1 MRWFFCRREPHDW
14 VLAQQRRKEKEA
26 PKSWHRIW
34 LYNLGILMLMWLV
47 GVGVLSLGGEAFDAN
62 LSEGQVAPKTVV
74 ATVEFQCRDLQRTA
88 LNKQR
93 AGDAAVPLFR
103 MQLHARDKAWRDVD
117 KLAEVAITARAK
129 YGTRVAEPV
138 VVPVVAPAVEPEAVP
153 EAAPV
158 AVAVETAEAEVGTGE
173 GAASAS
179 EVENAGNAPA
189 AKPKRKRGGAGA
201 AVAGPAA
208 IRSATGE
215 VAGATAT
222 VPTPVVVPAAP
233 VEAAQPVDPPEV
245 VFDLQRTADLLELP
259 IAGADLARLF
269 PPGMERES
277 ADAVKSAAERILRL
291 GVVSETELE
300 FVGAKIA
307 ASPAVDILIPDATGL
322 VATQRVAAAELL
334 REAGAA
340 DRIAETLRPLLEERG
355 LADVPAASRALA
367 AALVHASIK
376 YDQEATRARQEAA
389 ASGVGDAMMT
399 VFPGTTI
406 LEERAAVTAQNIEML
421 SAYNRKLAELETPLD
436 RTLKH
441 IGDYLMMLV
450 VLIACVG
457 WLRSVQPG
465 VYSKSRRKWL
475 LVLLALL
482 SLGIELLYHWMS
494 TVRGILPGWVV
505 PYAMP
510 MTLVPTIAVLM
521 LGPEAGLAAG
531 LWVGLSSALI
541 FGRSFEVMF
550 IGIAASVSAVAM
562 LRSNVR
568 RRSQIMRA
576 GLVVGCVNSL
586 VAIVMALL
594 NRHTGATFRGDL
606 IASFSSGILSS
617 VVVTVLLPVLEWAFR
632 HTTDISLLELT
643 DQSHPL
649 LQRLSLEAPGTYHH
663 SRMVAAIGQAAA
675 DRIGADGLL
684 VAVCASFHDIGKLA
698 KPEFFTENQRG
709 GENPHDS
716 LSPSM
721 SALLIQSHV
730 KEGLTLAKR
739 YRLPQVVCD
748 AICAHHGTSR
758 ISYFYQ
764 LACNNL
770 KASGLPEDPGLEAS
784 FRYEGPRPR
793 TREQAILSLADTIE
807 AASRSLEKI
816 TPSRISEMVDRLI
829 RAKLLDGQLAEAPL
843 TLAELKTVRDSFVF
857 TLTNILHGRSAYP
870 NADPQPVAVAAAG
883 AGGTA
888 SATPAAVAGAEAEA
902 AGAEKEKGEGASAE
916 V

>member
-1 MRWFFCRREPHDW
+1 MKWFFRRREPHDW

-26 PKSWHRIW
+26 PKSWHRVW
-34 LYNLGILMLMWLV
+34 LYNLGILLLMWLV

-103 MQLHARDKAWRDVD
+103 MQLRARDKAWRDVD

-129 YGTRVAEPV
+129 YGTKLP
-138 VVPVVAPAVEPEAVP
+138 PPAPAPV
-153 EAAPV
+153 PV
-158 AVAVETAEAEVGTGE
+158 AVEVPVKVPEEVAAEEATIEAEVPE
-173 GAASAS
+173 P
-179 EVENAGNAPA
+179 AP
-189 AKPKRKRGGAGA
+189 KPKASGRKK
-201 AVAGPAA
+201 
-208 IRSATGE
+208 
-215 VAGATAT
+215 
-222 VPTPVVVPAAP
+222 VVPAAEAVTESAP
-233 VEAAQPVDPPEV
+233 VALPEPVPVPAPAVPALPAPPEDPPEV
-245 VFDLQRTADLLELP
+245 AFDLQRVADLLELP
-259 IAGADLARLF
+259 VSGADLARLF
-269 PPGMERES
+269 PAGQERES
-277 ADAVKSAAERILRL
+277 ADAVKLAAERILRL
-291 GVVSETELE
+291 GVVSDTELE

-307 ASPAVDILIPDATGL
+307 ASSAVDILIPESTGL

-334 REAGAA
+334 REDGAA
-340 DRIAETLRPLLEERG
+340 DRIAEALRPLLEERG
-355 LADVPAASRALA
+355 VSDVPAAARGLA
-367 AALVHASIK
+367 AALAHASIK

-389 ASGVGDAMMT
+389 ASGVSDAVMT

-406 LEERAAVTAQNIEML
+406 LEERAPVTAQNIEML

-494 TVRGILPGWVV
+494 TVRGFLPGWVV
-505 PYAMP
+505 PYTMP
-510 MTLVPTIAVLM
+510 MTLVPIIAVLM

-594 NRHTGATFRGDL
+594 NRHTGATFRADI

-617 VVVTVLLPVLEWAFR
+617 VVVTVLLPVLEWAFG

-663 SRMVAAIGQAAA
+663 SRMVAALGQAAA

-698 KPEFFTENQRG
+698 KPEFFTENQGG
-709 GENPHDS
+709 GENPHDN
-716 LSPSM
+716 LSPNM
-721 SALLIQSHV
+721 SALLIQSHL

-739 YRLPQVVCD
+739 YRLPAVVCD
-748 AICAHHGTSR
+748 AIRTHHGTSR

-764 LACNNL
+764 MAVNDL
-770 KASGLPEDPGLEAS
+770 KARDLPEDPALEAS
-784 FRYEGPRPR
+784 FRYEGPRPW
-793 TREQAILSLADTIE
+793 TKEQAILVLADTVE

-816 TPSRISEMVDRLI
+816 TPSRIGEMVDRLV
-829 RAKLLDGQLAEAPL
+829 RDKLLDGQLDEAPL
-843 TLAELKTVRDSFVF
+843 TLAELKVVKESFAF
-857 TLTNILHGRSAYP
+857 TLTSILHGRTAYP
-870 NADPQPVAVAAAG
+870 SANPASGGSDDDTTAAAP
-883 AGGTA
+883 ATTAAVSANGTA
-888 SATPAAVAGAEAEA
+888 SSSPAVAPADNPP
-902 AGAEKEKGEGASAE
+902 ASA
-916 V
+916 

>member
-1 MRWFFCRREPHDW
+1 MRWFFRRREPHDW

-34 LYNLGILMLMWLV
+34 LYNLGILLLMWLV

-117 KLAEVAITARAK
+117 KLAEVAITARARHGAK
-129 YGTRVAEPV
+129 LP
-138 VVPVVAPAVEPEAVP
+138 PPAPAPL
-153 EAAPV
+153 PV
-158 AVAVETAEAEVGTGE
+158 AVAEPENVPEPVAVEEVVTEEEAPEPAPKPKASGRKKTAPKTEV
-173 GAASAS
+173 
-179 EVENAGNAPA
+179 APA
-189 AKPKRKRGGAGA
+189 PAPEP
-201 AVAGPAA
+201 VAIPEPAPA
-208 IRSATGE
+208 PE
-215 VAGATAT
+215 
-222 VPTPVVVPAAP
+222 PVVPALP
-233 VEAAQPVDPPEV
+233 PPPEDPPEV
-245 VFDLQRTADLLELP
+245 ALDLQRVADLLDLP
-259 IAGADLARLF
+259 VSGADLALLF
-269 PPGMERES
+269 PPAQERES

-291 GVVSETELE
+291 GVVSDTELE

-307 ASPAVDILIPDATGL
+307 ASSAVDILIPEAGSL

-334 REAGAA
+334 REGGAA
-340 DRIAETLRPLLEERG
+340 DRIAEALRPLLEERG
-355 LADVPAASRALA
+355 VSDVAAAARGLA
-367 AALVHASIK
+367 AALAHASIK
-376 YDQEATRARQEAA
+376 YDQEATRARQDAA
-389 ASGVGDAMMT
+389 ASGVSDAVMT

-406 LEERAAVTAQNIEML
+406 LEERAPVTAQNIEML

-494 TVRGILPGWVV
+494 TVRGFLPGWVV

-594 NRHTGATFRGDL
+594 NRHTGATFRGDI

-829 RAKLLDGQLAEAPL
+829 RAKLLDGQLDDAPL
-843 TLAELKTVRDSFVF
+843 TLAELNTVRDSFVF

-870 NADPQPVAVAAAG
+870 NATPSSVPVPTENAGSGAVSPNDDS
-883 AGGTA
+883 A
-888 SATPAAVAGAEAEA
+888 SSSPAPAAT
-902 AGAEKEKGEGASAE
+902 
-916 V
+916 

>member
-1 MRWFFCRREPHDW
+1 MRWFFRRREPHDW

-93 AGDAAVPLFR
+93 AGEAAVPLFR

-117 KLAEVAITARAK
+117 KLAEMAITSRARYGAK
-129 YGTRVAEPV
+129 AAV
-138 VVPVVAPAVEPEAVP
+138 VVPEAPAGALAATDGNGGEVVAE
-153 EAAPV
+153 
-158 AVAVETAEAEVGTGE
+158 E
-173 GAASAS
+173 GAAGSRTSGSDVKAGDDGTAS
-179 EVENAGNAPA
+179 A
-189 AKPKRKRGGAGA
+189 AKPKRKRGGAAVAVVAAADEPA
-201 AVAGPAA
+201 AVKNEVGEGTPA
-208 IRSATGE
+208 TE
-215 VAGATAT
+215 PVAPAPA
-222 VPTPVVVPAAP
+222 PEPVVP
-233 VEAAQPVDPPEV
+233 VQLVQPGDSPEV
-245 VFDLQRTADLLELP
+245 IFALQRTADLLELQV
-259 IAGADLARLF
+259 AGADLAKLF
-269 PPGMERES
+269 PNGLERES
-277 ADAVKSAAERILRL
+277 ADAVKAAAERVLRL
-291 GVVSETELE
+291 GVVSDTELE
-300 FVGAKIA
+300 FVGPKIA
-307 ASPAVDILIPDATGL
+307 ASTAVDILIPEANGT

-334 REAGAA
+334 REGGAA
-340 DRIAETLRPLLEERG
+340 DRIAEALRPLLEERG
-355 LADVPAASRALA
+355 VEDIPGTARALA
-367 AALVHASIK
+367 AALAHASIK
-376 YDQEATRARQEAA
+376 YDQEATRARQVEA
-389 ASGVGDAMMT
+389 ASGVGDAVMT

-406 LEERAAVTAQNIEML
+406 LEERAEVKAQNIEML

-739 YRLPQVVCD
+739 YRLPEVVCD
-748 AICAHHGTSR
+748 AIRAHHGTSR

-784 FRYEGPRPR
+784 FRYEGPRPK
-793 TREQAILSLADTIE
+793 TREQAVLSLADTVE

-843 TLAELKTVRDSFVF
+843 TLAELQTVRDSFVF

-870 NADPQPVAVAAAG
+870 NADPQPAVAAGGAVSAPG
-883 AGGTA
+883 AGGA
-888 SATPAAVAGAEAEA
+888 EVAAAEA
-902 AGAEKEKGEGASAE
+902 AGAEKEKGGAASAE
-916 V
+916 A

>member
-1 MRWFFCRREPHDW
+1 MKWFFRRREPHDW

-26 PKSWHRIW
+26 PKSWHRVW
-34 LYNLGILMLMWLV
+34 LYNLGILLLMWLV

-129 YGTRVAEPV
+129 YGVRVVEPV
-138 VVPVVAPAVEPEAVP
+138 AVPVAAPLVEPETVAEEAPAAVGAETV
-153 EAAPV
+153 EAEV
-158 AVAVETAEAEVGTGE
+158 VAVEVAAGSRTPGGE
-173 GAASAS
+173 GG
-179 EVENAGNAPA
+179 AGNAPV
-189 AKPKRKRGGAGA
+189 AKAKKKRGA
-201 AVAGPAA
+201 AAGPAA
-208 IRSATGE
+208 ARPTAAE
-215 VAGATAT
+215 VVLAPA
-222 VPTPVVVPAAP
+222 PVAPPVPAP
-233 VEAAQPVDPPEV
+233 MQPVDPPEV
-245 VFDLQRTADLLELP
+245 VLDLQRTADLLELP

-269 PPGMERES
+269 PQGLERES

-307 ASPAVDILIPDATGL
+307 ASPAVDILIHEANGV

-340 DRIAETLRPLLEERG
+340 DRIAEALRPLLEERG
-355 LADVPAASRALA
+355 VEDVAGTARALA
-367 AALVHASIK
+367 AALAHASIK

-389 ASGVGDAMMT
+389 ASGVGDAVMT

-494 TVRGILPGWVV
+494 TVRGFLPGWVV

-531 LWVGLSSALI
+531 LWVSLSSALI
-541 FGRSFEVMF
+541 FGRSFEFLF
-550 IGIAASVSAVAM
+550 IGIAAGVSAVAM

-594 NRHTGATFRGDL
+594 NRHTGATFRGDI

-617 VVVTVLLPVLEWAFR
+617 VVVSVLLPVIEWAFR

-663 SRMVAAIGQAAA
+663 SRMVATLGQAAA
-675 DRIGADGLL
+675 DRIGADGLM

-698 KPEFFTENQRG
+698 KPEFFTENQGG
-709 GENPHDS
+709 GENPHDN

-721 SALLIQSHV
+721 SALLIQSHL

-739 YRLPQVVCD
+739 YRLPEVVCD
-748 AICAHHGTSR
+748 AIRTHHGTSR

-764 LACNNL
+764 MAVNDL
-770 KASGLPEDPGLEAS
+770 KARDLPEDPALEAS
-784 FRYEGPRPR
+784 FRYEGPRPW
-793 TREQAILSLADTIE
+793 TKEQAILVLADTVE

-816 TPSRISEMVDRLI
+816 TPSRIGEMVDRLV
-829 RAKLLDGQLAEAPL
+829 RDKLLDGQLDEAPL
-843 TLAELKTVRDSFVF
+843 TLAELKTVRESFAF
-857 TLTNILHGRSAYP
+857 TLTSILHGRTAYP
-870 NADPQPVAVAAAG
+870 SANPAPGGGGGGGAGEPPPASAAQEASENAGPAVGTTSKPPEGAAAAAG
-883 AGGTA
+883 VP
-888 SATPAAVAGAEAEA
+888 S
-902 AGAEKEKGEGASAE
+902 
-916 V
+916 

>member
-1 MRWFFCRREPHDW
+1 MRWFFRRREPHDW

-138 VVPVVAPAVEPEAVP
+138 VVPVVAPAVEPEALA

-179 EVENAGNAPA
+179 EVGDAGNAPA

-201 AVAGPAA
+201 AATGPAA

-215 VAGATAT
+215 VANATAT
-222 VPTPVVVPAAP
+222 APTPVVVTAVP

-277 ADAVKSAAERILRL
+277 ADAVKTAAERILRL

-505 PYAMP
+505 PYSMP

-594 NRHTGATFRGDL
+594 NRHTGATFRGDI

-739 YRLPQVVCD
+739 YRLPEVVCD
-748 AICAHHGTSR
+748 AIRAHHGTSR

-784 FRYEGPRPR
+784 FRYEGPRPT
-793 TREQAILSLADTIE
+793 TREQAILSLADTVE

-816 TPSRISEMVDRLI
+816 TPSRVSEMVDRLI

-843 TLAELKTVRDSFVF
+843 TLAELQTVRDSFVF

-870 NADPQPVAVAAAG
+870 NADPQPVAVAATG

-888 SATPAAVAGAEAEA
+888 SATPAAVTGAEAEA

-916 V
+916 T

>member
-1 MRWFFCRREPHDW
+1 MRWFFRRREPHDW

-34 LYNLGILMLMWLV
+34 LYNVGILLLMWLV

-93 AGDAAVPLFR
+93 AGEAAVPLFR

-117 KLAEVAITARAK
+117 KLAEMAITSRAQ
-129 YGTRVAEPV
+129 YGVQGAV
-138 VVPVVAPAVEPEAVP
+138 VVPETPAGTVPAAEGDGGVA
-153 EAAPV
+153 
-158 AVAVETAEAEVGTGE
+158 TALE
-173 GAASAS
+173 GAAGSRTPGS
-179 EVENAGNAPA
+179 EVKAGEDGTAPA
-189 AKPKRKRGGAGA
+189 GKQKRKRGGAAVAVVAAAAEPA
-201 AVAGPAA
+201 AVKNEEGEGTPAA
-208 IRSATGE
+208 E
-215 VAGATAT
+215 PVAPAPA
-222 VPTPVVVPAAP
+222 PDPVVP
-233 VEAAQPVDPPEV
+233 VQLVQPGDSPEV
-245 VFDLQRTADLLELP
+245 IFALQRTADLLELQV
-259 IAGADLARLF
+259 AGADLARLF
-269 PPGMERES
+269 PNGLERES
-277 ADAVKSAAERILRL
+277 ADAVKAAAERVLRL
-291 GVVSETELE
+291 GVVSDTELE
-300 FVGAKIA
+300 FVGPKIA
-307 ASPAVDILIPDATGL
+307 ASTAVDILIPEANGT

-334 REAGAA
+334 REGGAA
-340 DRIAETLRPLLEERG
+340 DRIAEALRPLLEERG
-355 LADVPAASRALA
+355 VEDIPGTARALA
-367 AALVHASIK
+367 GALAHASIK
-376 YDQEATRARQEAA
+376 YDQEATRARQVEA
-389 ASGVGDAMMT
+389 ASGVGDAVMT

-406 LEERAAVTAQNIEML
+406 LEERAEVKAQNIEML

-475 LVLLALL
+475 LVLLGLL

-494 TVRGILPGWVV
+494 TVRGFLPGWVV

-606 IASFSSGILSS
+606 IASFSSGIVSS
-617 VVVTVLLPVLEWAFR
+617 VVVTVLLPVLEWAFG

-739 YRLPQVVCD
+739 YRLPGVVCD
-748 AICAHHGTSR
+748 AIQAHHGTSR

-764 LACNNL
+764 MAVNDL
-770 KASGLPEDPGLEAS
+770 KAKDLPEDPALEAS
-784 FRYEGPRPR
+784 FRYEGPRPW
-793 TREQAILSLADTIE
+793 TKEQAVLVLADTVE

-816 TPSRISEMVDRLI
+816 TPSRISEMVDRLV
-829 RAKLLDGQLAEAPL
+829 RDKLLDGQLDEAPL
-843 TLAELKTVRDSFVF
+843 TLADLNTVRDSFVF

-870 NADPQPVAVAAAG
+870 NADPQPAASTAT
-883 AGGTA
+883 AATAGTA
-888 SATPAAVAGAEAEA
+888 SSAGAPSSPS
-902 AGAEKEKGEGASAE
+902 GEGGGVQPVAT
-916 V
+916 

>member
-1 MRWFFCRREPHDW
+1 MRWFFRRREPHDW

-117 KLAEVAITARAK
+117 KLAEVAITARARHGAK
-129 YGTRVAEPV
+129 LP
-138 VVPVVAPAVEPEAVP
+138 PPAPAPL
-153 EAAPV
+153 PV
-158 AVAVETAEAEVGTGE
+158 AVAEPENVPEPVAVEEVVTEEEAPEPAPKPKASGRKKTAPKTEV
-173 GAASAS
+173 
-179 EVENAGNAPA
+179 APA
-189 AKPKRKRGGAGA
+189 PAPEP
-201 AVAGPAA
+201 VAIPEPAPA
-208 IRSATGE
+208 PE
-215 VAGATAT
+215 
-222 VPTPVVVPAAP
+222 PVVPALP
-233 VEAAQPVDPPEV
+233 PPPEDPPEV
-245 VFDLQRTADLLELP
+245 ALDLQRVADLLDLP
-259 IAGADLARLF
+259 VSGADLALLF
-269 PPGMERES
+269 PPAQERES

-291 GVVSETELE
+291 GVVSDTELE

-307 ASPAVDILIPDATGL
+307 ASSAVDILIPEAGSL

-334 REAGAA
+334 REGGAA
-340 DRIAETLRPLLEERG
+340 DRIAEALRPLLEERG
-355 LADVPAASRALA
+355 VSDVAAAARGLA
-367 AALVHASIK
+367 AALAHASIK
-376 YDQEATRARQEAA
+376 YDQEATRARQDAA
-389 ASGVGDAMMT
+389 ASGVSDAVMT

-406 LEERAAVTAQNIEML
+406 LEERAPVTAQNIEML

-494 TVRGILPGWVV
+494 TVRGFLPGWVV

-829 RAKLLDGQLAEAPL
+829 RAKLLDGQLDDAPL
-843 TLAELKTVRDSFVF
+843 TLAELNTVRDSFVF

-870 NADPQPVAVAAAG
+870 NATPSSVPVPTENAGSGAVSPNDDS
-883 AGGTA
+883 A
-888 SATPAAVAGAEAEA
+888 SSSPAPAAT
-902 AGAEKEKGEGASAE
+902 
-916 V
+916 

>member
-1 MRWFFCRREPHDW
+1 MRWFFRRREPHDW
-14 VLAQQRRKEKEA
+14 VLAQQRRKEKET
-26 PKSWHRIW
+26 PKSWHRVW
-34 LYNLGILMLMWLV
+34 LFNLGILMLMWLV

-129 YGTRVAEPV
+129 YGTKLPPPAPVPAPVPVAVEEPETVPETVAVEEAVAAVETPVPAPKPKASGRKKSAPAAEAVDEPAPEAVAVAEPAPDPE
-138 VVPVVAPAVEPEAVP
+138 PVVSVLPPQPE
-153 EAAPV
+153 
-158 AVAVETAEAEVGTGE
+158 
-173 GAASAS
+173 
-179 EVENAGNAPA
+179 
-189 AKPKRKRGGAGA
+189 
-201 AVAGPAA
+201 
-208 IRSATGE
+208 
-215 VAGATAT
+215 
-222 VPTPVVVPAAP
+222 
-233 VEAAQPVDPPEV
+233 DPPEV
-245 VFDLQRTADLLELP
+245 AFDLQRVADLLDLP
-259 IAGADLARLF
+259 VSGADLARLF
-269 PPGMERES
+269 PAGQERES

-291 GVVSETELE
+291 GVVSDTELE

-307 ASPAVDILIPDATGL
+307 SSSAVDILIPEAGGV
-322 VATQRVAAAELL
+322 VATQRIAAAELL
-334 REAGAA
+334 REGGAA
-340 DRIAETLRPLLEERG
+340 DRIAEALRPLLEERG
-355 LADVPAASRALA
+355 VPDVPAVARGLA
-367 AALVHASIK
+367 AALAHASIK
-376 YDQEATRARQEAA
+376 YDQEATRARQDAA
-389 ASGVGDAMMT
+389 ASGVSDAVMT

-406 LEERAAVTAQNIEML
+406 LEERAPVTAQNIEML
-421 SAYNRKLAELETPLD
+421 SAYNRKLADLETPLD

-494 TVRGILPGWVV
+494 TVRGFLPGWVV

-510 MTLVPTIAVLM
+510 MTLVPIIAVLM

-531 LWVGLSSALI
+531 LWVALSSALI

-663 SRMVAAIGQAAA
+663 SRMVATIGQAAA

-684 VAVCASFHDIGKLA
+684 VAVCASFHDIGKLT

-709 GENPHDS
+709 GENPHDN

-721 SALLIQSHV
+721 SALLIQSHL

-739 YRLPQVVCD
+739 YRLPEVVCD
-748 AICAHHGTSR
+748 AIRSHHGTSR

-764 LACNNL
+764 MAVNDL
-770 KASGLPEDPGLEAS
+770 KTRDLPEDPALEAS
-784 FRYEGPRPR
+784 FRYEGPRPW
-793 TREQAILSLADTIE
+793 TKEQAILVLADTVE

-816 TPSRISEMVDRLI
+816 TPSRIAEMVDRLM
-829 RAKLLDGQLAEAPL
+829 RDKLLDGQLNEAPL
-843 TLAELKTVRDSFVF
+843 TLAELNIVRDSFVF

-870 NADPQPVAVAAAG
+870 NANPPENTAAAG
-883 AGGTA
+883 AGEAGTA
-888 SATPAAVAGAEAEA
+888 
-902 AGAEKEKGEGASAE
+902 GASAAGTPAGE
-916 V
+916 PAGDGTQVVG